1 MVNEVF
7 EFLCDAFVILLLM
20 EIAALVFVSI
30 SRDILCYAMR
40 TLSHCFIVGH
50 VHDELIMECS
60 RGVSVDVVC
69 EQMSRTPPWVPGLI
83 LNAAGF
89 EAEHY
94 KKD

>member
-1 MVNEVF
+1 MRGRRGCHGGCYGGGGD
-7 EFLCDAFVILLLM
+7 LMGLLAVVL
-20 EIAALVFVSI
+20 L
-30 SRDILCYAMR
+30 AMR

-94 KKD
+94 KKDD